1 MARRRSLSMESG
13 LSVEEEMGD
22 YSELVNPEIHHAMH
36 QYPYNPFTPYELDI
50 VTEKQPFVGTFPM
63 PMRRN
68 STSTDSYTS
77 SNMGRNSVGDSM
89 VSTEAFGQLDSVNAH
104 VHPDSCASTED
115 GLNGTAE
122 FLFDFGPGYE
132 QPEPPMPYIPA
143 DENDRYL
150 LNHFLDNVL
159 PIIFPVLDLHVDA
172 RRDVILPALAAN
184 ECYRTCCLS
193 IAALHLKVTQGLQ
206 GEWIDQDITRHR
218 YATISGLCDALARD
232 QDHLQILEA
241 TLGMILF
248 QVRSSRAFGHDFEC

>member
-1 MARRRSLSMESG
+1 M
-13 LSVEEEMGD
+13 
-22 YSELVNPEIHHAMH
+22 HHH
-36 QYPYNPFTPYELDI
+36 PYHPFTPFDVDI
-50 VTEKQPFVGTFPM
+50 MTEKQTFVGTFPM

-77 SNMGRNSVGDSM
+77 SHMRRNSIGNGM
-89 VSTEAFGQLDSVNAH
+89 VPTEAFAQLDSMNAQVH
-104 VHPDSCASTED
+104 HPDSCASTED
-115 GLNGTAE
+115 GLPATTD
-122 FLFDFGPGYE
+122 FLFDFGTSYD

-143 DENDRYL
+143 DENDKYL
-150 LNHFLDNVL
+150 LNHFVENVL
-159 PIIFPVLDLHVDA
+159 PIIFPILDLHVDA
-172 RRDVILPALAAN
+172 KRDVILPALAAN

-248 QVRSSRAFGHDFEC
+248 QVCLSWASWGRFSDGF